1 MRNERFSSRQWRGAS
16 FYISP
21 LDCFSR
27 PATLQALYCTAGIS
41 QELRPRVPAY
51 RQVATKLKL
60 QHPHC
65 VIHLAVVTVLHQVH
79 TQPTTMISCR
89 SDIHD
94 QPALRR
100 KRGTAQGWHVQHMII
115 MTTTDH
121 GTGHQGFH
129 PDRQLQSVYPP
140 YTSDSQRSDRWF
152 LRYRCDGWIWQ
163 NALATSRQTGQRRS
177 RAPWGAGNCDGK
189 V

>member
-16 FYISP
+16 FHISP

-27 PATLQALYCTAGIS
+27 PATLQALYGRHKPRIETPCSCISTSGNKAETATS
-41 QELRPRVPAY
+41 TLRDPSCSSHSP
-51 RQVATKLKL
+51 
-60 QHPHC
+60 PSSP
-65 VIHLAVVTVLHQVH
+65 
-79 TQPTTMISCR
+79 QPTTMISCR

-121 GTGHQGFH
+121 ETGHQGFH
-129 PDRQLQSVYPP
+129 PDRQPQSVYPLV
-140 YTSDSQRSDRWF
+140 YE
-152 LRYRCDGWIWQ
+152 
-163 NALATSRQTGQRRS
+163 
-177 RAPWGAGNCDGK
+177 
-189 V
+189 